1 MTKGNHMNL
10 NKYILKID
18 QDLNSP
24 DALLLLNT
32 HYKQLNAQEKELFI
46 LALMGKVI
54 ELKTMIE
61 ADKYR

>member
-1 MTKGNHMNL
+1 MNL

-24 DALLLLNT
+24 DALLLLVT
-32 HYKQLNAQEKELFI
+32 HYKQLNIQEKELFI

>member
-1 MTKGNHMNL
+1 MNL

-32 HYKQLNAQEKELFI
+32 HYKQLNAQ
-46 LALMGKVI
+46 
-54 ELKTMIE
+54 
-61 ADKYR
+61 

>member
-1 MTKGNHMNL
+1 MNL
-10 NKYILKID
+10 NKYILKIG

>member
-1 MTKGNHMNL
+1 MNL

-18 QDLNSP
+18 QDLNST

>member
-1 MTKGNHMNL
+1 MNL

>member
-1 MTKGNHMNL
+1 MNL

-32 HYKQLNAQEKELFI
+32 HYKQLNTQEKELFI

>member
-1 MTKGNHMNL
+1 MNL

-24 DALLLLNT
+24 DALLLLDT

>member
-1 MTKGNHMNL
+1 MNL

-32 HYKQLNAQEKELFI
+32 HYKQLNAHEKELFI

>member
-1 MTKGNHMNL
+1 MNL

-32 HYKQLNAQEKELFI
+32 HYKQLNAREKELFI

>member
-1 MTKGNHMNL
+1 MNL
-10 NKYILKID
+10 NKYILKIE